1 MKDIVELVRRIAA
14 YHPNSGLTQEQASK
28 ILYKAADEIERL
40 RRCIEHCLVDLTEPR
55 ASMEGR
61 DPVKLVINRMKWTLE
76 GTYK

>member
-1 MKDIVELVRRIAA
+1 MQDIVERLRRRRLPVDFAF
-14 YHPNSGLTQEQASK
+14 YEDDKECHE
-28 ILYKAADEIERL
+28 AADEIERL

-61 DPVKLVINRMKWTLE
+61 DPAKLVINRMKWTLE